1 MGMLIAIVV
10 IFAILVL
17 LTRAF
22 GLVRGQRLGVAD
34 VETATE
40 RDVQPAALGAAMGVV
55 ALILIAIL
63 YLGITQWQWLGRPNP
78 SGGAPA
84 SVTAAPGVSAPPVV
98 GASPPAGQTA
108 PSPSPSK

>member
-10 IFAILVL
+10 IFAVLVL
-17 LTRAF
+17 LTSAL
-22 GLVRGQRLGVAD
+22 GLVRAQRLGVAG
-34 VETATE
+34 VETTSE
-40 RDVQPAALGAAMGVV
+40 RDVSPAALGAAMGVV
-55 ALILIAIL
+55 ALVLIVIL
-63 YLGITQWQWLGRPNP
+63 YLGITQWQWLGRPDA

-84 SVTAAPGVSAPPVV
+84 SVTPAPVVSAQPVV